1 VVNDR
6 SPRRFKFTQ
15 DRARNLK
22 ISDVPIPPDNKR
34 TGKTMTA
41 QTIQDLKYA
50 TGERAE
56 RVQDVLIVSSFALWA
71 MLLGF
76 APVLAYRLLTA

>member
-1 VVNDR
+1 
-6 SPRRFKFTQ
+6 
-15 DRARNLK
+15 
-22 ISDVPIPPDNKR
+22 
-34 TGKTMTA
+34 MTA

-56 RVQDVLIVSSFALWA
+56 RVRDVLIVSSFALWA

>member
-1 VVNDR
+1 
-6 SPRRFKFTQ
+6 
-15 DRARNLK
+15 
-22 ISDVPIPPDNKR
+22 
-34 TGKTMTA
+34 MTA